1 MADTVVHE
9 QELSRYSLLRD
20 GQRIGFAEYEIHGN
34 AIHFTHT
41 EIDPT
46 VRELGLGSELVR
58 AALDQVRSGSDY
70 RVIAL
75 CPFVDQW
82 IARHPEYQELTER
95 G

>member
-41 EIDPT
+41 EIDPDKQ
-46 VRELGLGSELVR
+46 EKGMGSELVK
-58 AALDQVRSGSDY
+58 AALDDVAANSTA
-70 RVIAL
+70 RVVAK
-75 CPFVDQW
+75 CPFVFRY
-82 IARHPEYQELTER
+82 IAEHDEYKPLTQR
-95 G
+95 